1 MYVMMSALLETEKP
15 VLVAPRKKSADAD
28 MNQASPGIHDTA
40 NILLVD
46 DDPRNLDVLESILK
60 PAGHR
65 LVRAETADAALMALI
80 RENFACIVL
89 DIQMPGM
96 NGIELA
102 RLIKTRKRSQ
112 YIPIIFLTAY
122 FQEENDVL
130 QGYGAGAVD
139 YLTKPLN
146 SRIFKSKVEVFVE
159 LFRATRALAA
169 ANRAFE
175 QRTAELAEVN
185 GQLQNQIR
193 ERRRLERLVL
203 NISEREQQRIG
214 QDLHD
219 GLCQQL
225 TGIKFKN
232 SLLQQKLAER
242 GLVEAR
248 DAREIETLL
257 GDAIEQA
264 RNQALGLYPVRLE
277 AEGLKT
283 ALHELAA
290 SITDVF
296 GVECVCT
303 FADSAGI
310 RDHAMAIHF
319 YRIAQEAIS
328 NAIKHG
334 KAKKIQLQ
342 LAESDGGFHL
352 TIQDDGIGFTA
363 PPSAHN
369 GMGMHIMS
377 YRAHTMGATL
387 EVHHGAGRGTTITC
401 SLPLATESSKKG

>member
-1 MYVMMSALLETEKP
+1 MKSALSEIENPILSATG
-15 VLVAPRKKSADAD
+15 KKTGNADLD
-28 MNQASPGIHDTA
+28 RASPRAHDTA

-46 DDPRNLDVLESILK
+46 DNSRNLDVVESILQ
-60 PAGHR
+60 PSGHR

-80 RENFACIVL
+80 QDDFACIVL

-112 YIPIIFLTAY
+112 HIPIIFLTAY
-122 FQEENDVL
+122 FQEEKDIL

-146 SRIFKSKVEVFVE
+146 SQIFKSKVDVFVE
-159 LFRATRALAA
+159 LFRTTGALSS
-169 ANRAFE
+169 ANTVLE

-185 GQLQNQIR
+185 AQLLNQIR
-193 ERRRLERLVL
+193 ERQQLEALVL

-214 QDLHD
+214 HDLHD

-232 SLLQQKLAER
+232 GLLQQKLAER
-242 GLVEAR
+242 GSAEAR
-248 DAREIETLL
+248 DAREIDMMLSE
-257 GDAIEQA
+257 AIEQA
-264 RNQALGLYPVRLE
+264 RNQALGLHPVRLE

-290 SITDVF
+290 SINDVF

-303 FADSAGI
+303 FPDSVSI
-310 RDHAMAIHF
+310 RDYAVAIHF

-334 KAKKIQLQ
+334 QAKKILLQ
-342 LAESDGGFHL
+342 VAERDGGFQL
-352 TIQDDGIGFTA
+352 NIQDDGIGFTT
-363 PPSAHN
+363 PHSAHN
-369 GMGMHIMS
+369 GMGMHIMN
-377 YRAHTMGATL
+377 YRARTIGATL
-387 EVHHGAGRGTTITC
+387 EVHPGERRGTTITC
-401 SLPLATESSKKG
+401 SMPLQTESSKKG